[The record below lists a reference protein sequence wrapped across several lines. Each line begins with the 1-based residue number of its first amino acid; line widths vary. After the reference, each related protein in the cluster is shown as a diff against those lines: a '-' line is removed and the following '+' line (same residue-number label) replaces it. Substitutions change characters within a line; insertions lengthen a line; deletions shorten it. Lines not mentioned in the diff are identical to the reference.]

1 MATDLEMIGSFTLC
15 AQSISVVALA
25 INVFLIVIYFKCP
38 LKRVREYRYFFLM
51 TAIQDTLLAL
61 CCLFLTPITI
71 SRESTVVF
79 MATGILHKK
88 PIGEVAII
96 FFCTVFIVSIL
107 IVANSFIYRYIHL
120 CRNEIAHIYQSE
132 KWLALMI
139 AINIIIIINWLCMV
153 LCGNGRE
160 ATVQY
165 DINPTAVRLS
175 GLNADMNK
183 LTLILLCENWSVM
196 FVLLAVGCFC
206 ALQIAHTLRKSSI
219 SKNARKYHGQM
230 FTLLLLQGT
239 SENDVKRNN
248 AGHRRWTKPIDCD
261 HDLPIMTTFGSS
273 GDVTLAPLL
282 EATQAETACPAIL
295 MQAPVGL
302 MYVMLFTGTS
312 STTTM
317 TIDYRNYILARVG
330 LRRFERSVSP
340 SARHTFVGTHGTHA

>member
-1 MATDLEMIGSFTLC
+1 MIGSFTLC

-175 GLNADMNK
+175 GLNVNETGLVGFHLAADMNK

-230 FTLLLLQGT
+230 FTLLLLQ
-239 SENDVKRNN
+239 
-248 AGHRRWTKPIDCD
+248 
-261 HDLPIMTTFGSS
+261 
-273 GDVTLAPLL
+273 
-282 EATQAETACPAIL
+282 TACPAIL

-317 TIDYRNYILARVG
+317 TIVIGILLALFPVFDPIILIVFLKDYRNYILARVG

>member
-175 GLNADMNK
+175 GLNVNETGLVGFHLAADMNK

-230 FTLLLLQGT
+230 FTLLLLQ
-239 SENDVKRNN
+239 
-248 AGHRRWTKPIDCD
+248 
-261 HDLPIMTTFGSS
+261 
-273 GDVTLAPLL
+273 
-282 EATQAETACPAIL
+282 TACPAIL

-317 TIDYRNYILARVG
+317 TIVIGILLALFPVFDPIILIVFLKDYRNYILARVG